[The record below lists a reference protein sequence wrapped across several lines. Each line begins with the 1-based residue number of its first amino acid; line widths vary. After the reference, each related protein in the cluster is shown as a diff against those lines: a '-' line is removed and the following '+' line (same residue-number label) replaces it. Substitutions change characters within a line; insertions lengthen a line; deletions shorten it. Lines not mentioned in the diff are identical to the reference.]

1 MQTRASEVGE
11 ELNTLFNSIPH
22 NYCPAG
28 ALTQTQD
35 QKLGHKF
42 KYSAFPKFSQE
53 DYYFGLGI
61 RMDRWSKTNAKL
73 QLFMAH
79 RPSISRYATS
89 DRAGFSALATVVV

>member
-11 ELNTLFNSIPH
+11 ELNILFNSIPH

-28 ALTQTQD
+28 ALKQTQD

-61 RMDRWSKTNAKL
+61 RMRIKQDNSQVAEKYDC
-73 QLFMAH
+73 
-79 RPSISRYATS
+79 I
-89 DRAGFSALATVVV
+89 